1 MNMFS
6 NIFKGI
12 CIGSGA
18 ILPGIS
24 SGVFCVIFGIYE
36 KLLNSILDFFKSPKE
51 NFKFLFPLILGAA
64 IGVLIFSNLIN
75 YFLYSFPVQ
84 TKSLFIGLICAS
96 IPSLVKD
103 VNNKQ
108 SFKPHYILYTLL
120 AFGIGLLS
128 VILEKNF
135 NMINSNNI
143 SIFYL
148 IFSGFL
154 MSVGVVVPGV
164 SNTIIL
170 MLLGVYPIYL
180 SSVSSVYLPI
190 LIPLAIGLILGGL
203 VFMKIT
209 RFLLNRFYAQ
219 TFYSIIGFTLGSIL
233 VLIPEMTFGI
243 DTIISMLC
251 VILGFVMVNLLGAKS
266 YK

>member
-1 MNMFS
+1 MNLFLDV
-6 NIFKGI
+6 FKGI

-36 KLLNSILDFFKSPKE
+36 KLLNSVLDFFKSPKK
-51 NFKFLFPLILGAA
+51 NLKFGFPLVLGAA

-75 YFLYSFPVQ
+75 YFLYTFPLQ

-96 IPSLVKD
+96 VPSLFKD
-103 VNNKQ
+103 VNKKQ
-108 SFKPHYILYTLL
+108 KFKLHYILYTIF

-135 NMINSNNI
+135 NIATSNNI
-143 SIFYL
+143 SFFYL
-148 IFSGFL
+148 IISGFL
-154 MSVGVVVPGV
+154 MSIGVIVPGV

-180 SSVSSVYLPI
+180 SSVSSIYLPI
-190 LIPLAIGLILGGL
+190 LIPLGIGLVIGGL
-203 VFMKIT
+203 IFMKIT
-209 RFLLNRFYAQ
+209 KFLLNHFYAQ

-233 VLIPEMTFGI
+233 VLIPEMSFGLDI
-243 DTIISMLC
+243 VIFGLC
-251 VILGFVMVNLLGAKS
+251 VSLGFFIFNLLNS
-266 YK
+266 YQ

>member
-1 MNMFS
+1 MFL

-51 NFKFLFPLILGAA
+51 NLKFLFPLALGAA
-64 IGVLIFSNLIN
+64 IGILIFSNLIN
-75 YFLYSFPVQ
+75 YFLYAFPIQ
-84 TKSLFIGLICAS
+84 TKALFIGLICAS

-103 VNNKQ
+103 VNHKKE
-108 SFKPHYILYTLL
+108 FKFHYILYTLF
-120 AFGIGLLS
+120 AFCLGLFS
-128 VILEKNF
+128 VYLEKNF
-135 NMINSNNI
+135 HIESSNNV

-148 IFSGFL
+148 ILSGFF
-154 MSVGVVVPGV
+154 MSIGVVIPGV

-190 LIPLAIGLILGGL
+190 LVPLAIGLIIGG
-203 VFMKIT
+203 VIFMKLT
-209 RFLLNRFYAQ
+209 RFLLNHFYAQ

-243 DTIISMLC
+243 ECVIFALC
-251 VILGFVMVNLLGAKS
+251 VIFGFAIFNLLSAKS
-266 YK
+266 CH

>member
-1 MNMFS
+1 MNLFS

-36 KLLNSILDFFKSPKE
+36 KLLNSVLDFFKSPKE
-51 NFKFLFPLILGAA
+51 NFKFLFPLILGAI
-64 IGVLIFSNLIN
+64 IGVLIFSNFIN
-75 YFLYSFPVQ
+75 YFLYAFPIQ

-96 IPSLVKD
+96 IPSLIKD

-108 SFKPHYILYTLL
+108 KFKPHYIIYTLL
-120 AFGIGLLS
+120 AFGIGLFS
-128 VILEKNF
+128 VVLEKNY
-135 NMINSNNI
+135 NIVNSNNI

-148 IFSGFL
+148 IISGFL

-190 LIPLAIGLILGGL
+190 LIPLGIGLVFGGL
-203 VFMKIT
+203 VFMKAT

-243 DTIISMLC
+243 DNVISILC
-251 VILGFVMVNLLGAKS
+251 IILGFFIFNILNTRI
-266 YK
+266 

>member
-1 MNMFS
+1 MNMIS

-51 NFKFLFPLILGAA
+51 NFKFLFPLVLGAA
-64 IGVLIFSNLIN
+64 IGILIFSNLIN
-75 YFLYSFPVQ
+75 YFLYAFPIQ
-84 TKSLFIGLICAS
+84 TKALFIGLICAS
-96 IPSLVKD
+96 IPSLIKD
-103 VNNKQ
+103 VNEKEK
-108 SFKPHYILYTLL
+108 FKFHYIFYTLF
-120 AFGIGLLS
+120 AFCLGLFS
-128 VILEKNF
+128 VYLEKNF
-135 NMINSNNI
+135 HIESSNSVNI
-143 SIFYL
+143 IYL

-154 MSVGVVVPGV
+154 MSIGVVVPGV

-180 SSVSSVYLPI
+180 SSVSSVYLPF
-190 LIPLAIGLILGGL
+190 LIPLAIGLIIGGL
-203 VFMKIT
+203 IFMKIT
-209 RFLLNRFYAQ
+209 RFLLNRFYAH

-233 VLIPEMTFGI
+233 VLIPEMSFGI
-243 DTIISMLC
+243 ETVIFVLC
-251 VILGFVMVNLLGAKS
+251 ILLGFIIFNFLGAK
-266 YK
+266 K